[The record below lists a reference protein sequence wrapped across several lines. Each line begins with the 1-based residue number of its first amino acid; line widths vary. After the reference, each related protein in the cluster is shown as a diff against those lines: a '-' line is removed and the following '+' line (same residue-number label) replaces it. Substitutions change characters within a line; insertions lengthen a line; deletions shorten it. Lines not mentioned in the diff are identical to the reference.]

1 MKLLLI
7 CVWFFLVQDVFVDA
21 RPLPEEGS
29 WFSWFGGST
38 SETTTEATPVV
49 SPQGGAKRENS
60 LFGIVLSILNGIEG
74 PNVAVGIGLKGTNAI
89 FTIQELGMELM
100 RVLAA
105 KGASLVASVATNAF
119 QTGKQMVVDGASAL
133 YSGVSSIGSG
143 VGSYMTGSQTE

>member
-1 MKLLLI
+1 M
-7 CVWFFLVQDVFVDA
+7 
-21 RPLPEEGS
+21 
-29 WFSWFGGST
+29 
-38 SETTTEATPVV
+38 
-49 SPQGGAKRENS
+49 
-60 LFGIVLSILNGIEG
+60 
-74 PNVAVGIGLKGTNAI
+74 AVGIGLKGTNAI